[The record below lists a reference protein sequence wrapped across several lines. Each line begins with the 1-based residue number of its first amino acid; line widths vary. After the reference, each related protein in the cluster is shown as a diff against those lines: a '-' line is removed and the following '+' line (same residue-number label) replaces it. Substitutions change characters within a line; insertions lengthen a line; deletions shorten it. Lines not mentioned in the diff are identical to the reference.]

1 MKRREGKLPWYG
13 RLTEVLMPLLGP
25 ADVGRQDD
33 APPPHPVREVQCPL
47 CHHPMS
53 EHRLEQVGGKN
64 RHYCPA

>member
-1 MKRREGKLPWYG
+1 MTRSEGKVPWYG
-13 RLTEVLMPLLGP
+13 RLTEILMPLLGP

-33 APPPHPVREVQCPL
+33 APPPRTVREVECPL